1 MAKNQRAKFKKAFR
15 LCSGKAKRLTK
26 EFGACMREQLK
37 K

>member
-15 LCSGKAKRLTK
+15 FCSGKAKRFTK
-26 EFGACMREQLK
+26 EFGACMKKQLK